1 MPDYW
6 IDGYHV
12 SAEHEEDARAWVQ
25 MLHGKQNDAAKSPAE
40 RDEEGA

>member
-6 IDGYHV
+6 IDGHYV
-12 SAEHEEDARAWVQ
+12 SAEHEDDARAWIQ
-25 MLHGKQNDAAKSPAE
+25 MLYGKQSDAAKSPAE